1 MLGIEQERGDE
12 MLMATDNRHVMVDE
26 RGREHFWHPTRRKW
40 LPGHKEPRAFVWDY
54 CPARFYDRLKH
65 YTMLD
70 GSVKDT
76 RVTRYTYAQF
86 KKADEAPVGR
96 NGKAYKRALKVC
108 MRCIHYDG
116 ERFYKVQC
124 VQVSEGVW
132 VNNTLVP
139 FTGEMWDCRPSQSEE
154 QGIPVVSILANDG
167 YPYAVVMDGQR
178 YDVMRDEWRRMYSKV
193 LCLRGA

>member
-1 MLGIEQERGDE
+1 MAPRSPEEPFLLGIGDERGDE
-12 MLMATDNRHVMVDE
+12 MLMATDDRHVMVDE

-139 FTGEMWDCRPSQSEE
+139 FTG
-154 QGIPVVSILANDG
+154 
-167 YPYAVVMDGQR
+167 
-178 YDVMRDEWRRMYSKV
+178 
-193 LCLRGA
+193 